1 MSVIRR
7 TVTVGIGANVDVNLS
22 PFDRFAGRGG
32 SVSVAITG
40 LAAQAP
46 VGDMTYTLMIGS
58 DIVAAAA
65 VVSGETTVG
74 SGPTAETPRTTGI
87 GAPADPITLNLQN
100 ANAAARVFQV
110 QVDIQNA

>member
-1 MSVIRR
+1 MSVVRR
-7 TVTVGIGANVDVNLS
+7 TVSVAATSNVDVNLS

-32 SVSVAITG
+32 SVAVACTG
-40 LAAQAP
+40 IAAQAP
-46 VGDMTYTLMIGS
+46 VGDMTYTLTIGS
-58 DIVAAAA
+58 DIIASAA

-74 SGPTAETPRTTGI
+74 SGPTGETPRSSGI

-100 ANAAARVFQV
+100 GNAAARVFQV